1 MEYMRFADVAQAQGL
16 PLKLAYKV
24 SEVSKVLGIAVSTLD
39 EEIRAGRLHS
49 FLPEGRRYGR
59 LVRPEHVDQWLRE
72 GER

>member
-24 SEVSKVLGIAVSTLD
+24 SEVSKVLGI
-39 EEIRAGRLHS
+39 
-49 FLPEGRRYGR
+49 
-59 LVRPEHVDQWLRE
+59 VRPEHVDQWLRE